1 MASRPRTALLVLVA
15 LTAPLFAGCLGGP
28 LPGADVLATAYPLG
42 FIAERIAGPD
52 LTVATMIPAGAEAHH
67 WEPSVRDID
76 RMARSGLLLQQGG
89 GFDRWADRA
98 IHGLDDAAPPH
109 LVILPL
115 LDVDLS
121 PEASFSG
128 GFLQGLGHDDAHQ
141 DAENHTDHDH
151 PDGDH
156 GDDNHTDDDHGDDD
170 HTDGDHGDDN
180 HTDADHTD
188 EPHTDSG
195 AHDDH
200 DDHDAHDDGHG
211 HGSEDPHTWLDPVL
225 HAQTAWRVAAV
236 LMERFPD
243 AAEGIQERTR
253 AFVAELEAL
262 HASFEETLSDC
273 TLDTIVVSH
282 DAYSHLARRYGFHVA
297 AVAGLSPEVEPD
309 PRTIDRLIRLIDE
322 RDIPIVFFEESVDD
336 GVVQRIAEKTGAE
349 ARVLSPIESL
359 LPKQKAEGEDYFSLM
374 AVNRD
379 NLGDALRCQTTNP
392 S

>member
-1 MASRPRTALLVLVA
+1 MASRPRPALLVLVVLA
-15 LTAPLFAGCLGGP
+15 APLFAGCLGGP
-28 LPGADVLATAYPLG
+28 LPSVDVLATVYPLG
-42 FIAERIAGPD
+42 FIAERIAAPE
-52 LTVATMIPAGAEAHH
+52 LTVATMIPSGAEAHH

-109 LVILPL
+109 VVVLPL
-115 LDVDLS
+115 LDIDLL

-128 GFLQGLGHDDAHQ
+128 GFLQGVGHDDAHH
-141 DAENHTDHDH
+141 DDEN
-151 PDGDH
+151 
-156 GDDNHTDDDHGDDD
+156 
-170 HTDGDHGDDN
+170 HTDGDHGGV
-180 HTDADHTD
+180 DHTD
-188 EPHTDSG
+188 EPHTDTG
-195 AHDDH
+195 AHDAGDEH
-200 DDHDAHDDGHG
+200 PVHDDGHG
-211 HGSEDPHTWLDPVL
+211 HGNEDPHTWLDPVL

-243 AAEGIQERTR
+243 ATEVIQERTR

-262 HASFEETLSDC
+262 HASFEETLTDC
-273 TLDTIVVSH
+273 ALDTIVVSH
-282 DAYSHLARRYGFHVA
+282 DAYGHLARRYGFQVA

-359 LPKQKAEGEDYFSLM
+359 LPEQRAEGADYFSLM